1 MVTSYET
8 VSSTASLRNAWTK
21 IKQKNRAAGI
31 DGITV
36 ADFDKNVS
44 WQLQNLSDQLRVC
57 KYKPQPYLIVEIPK
71 KNKDET
77 RRLSILCVRDK
88 IVQEAI
94 KTFLEPKCEKIFLG
108 SSYAYRPQKGTLK
121 AVRRT
126 LAECR
131 NKKYTYALRLDI
143 DNYFDTIDHD
153 ILQSR
158 LSGIANSSKLVN
170 LIMLIVKMGYV
181 SSSLKW
187 EDITKGI
194 PQGALLSPL
203 LSNLYL
209 HSFDQFMRHMEMP
222 YIRYSDDF
230 VVLVKNKEQAVQVK
244 DSIEKYL
251 NNRLHLSLNE
261 PSVVKID
268 DGFEFLGVIVS
279 RTSITISDNK
289 RRELNAR
296 LSSLDYGSDG
306 FSYKDVKTLNGIQ
319 NYYAKLLP
327 ESDLECFDMS
337 LRQCLIN
344 SVRKKFSLFPNKK
357 SLSNQLCMIAFL
369 SEKYKI
375 NRTSIINEL
384 LEIYSNIK
392 FENSNK
398 DGEKA
403 NRKLILSRK
412 LEYRRKEEE
421 ASEIIVNKPGTFIGL
436 TQNCITVKENGKLL
450 MRQPIVN
457 LSHVVVLGKGVTFS
471 SNLVEY
477 CMEKNIPVDVF
488 DKHGK
493 HLGAFLSARFME
505 ISCWQTQSQCS
516 TEQRL
521 YLAATIV
528 AGKLRNQLNLVK
540 YFHKYHKN
548 NDQILIEKMEA
559 LQTLEKDY
567 VGFRKKLSYTE
578 DKLLSKIV
586 GYESQGAI
594 KYWDYIKQLVS
605 DDKVNFD
612 HREHKGAKDTFN
624 SLLNYGYSLLY
635 ARIWQALLAAKLNP
649 YDSLIHTPASGKP
662 SLVYD
667 FVELFRSQAVDRI
680 VISLVQKH
688 LPLTIDSNGYLTES
702 TRALLTKSIVE
713 RFNRYEN
720 FRGED
725 MKFKQIILK
734 QAKCLAES
742 FVYGKPFK
750 PYIAKW

>member
-8 VSSTASLRNAWTK
+8 VSSTVSLRNAWTK

-31 DGITV
+31 DGVTV

-44 WQLQNLSDQLRVC
+44 WQLQNLSDQLQVC
-57 KYKPQPYLIVEIPK
+57 NYKPQPYLIVEIPK
-71 KNKDET
+71 KNKNET
-77 RRLSILCVRDK
+77 RRLSMLCVRDK

-143 DNYFDTIDHD
+143 DNYFDTVDHN

-158 LSGIANSSKLVN
+158 LSGIANSPKLVN
-170 LIMLIVKMGYV
+170 LIMLIVKMGCV

-209 HSFDQFMRHMEMP
+209 HSFDQFMRHMEIP

-251 NNRLHLSLNE
+251 NDRLHLSLNE

-296 LSSLDYGSDG
+296 LSSLDYGSDD
-306 FSYKDVKTLNGIQ
+306 FSYKDIKTLNGIQ

-327 ESDLECFDMS
+327 ESDLECLDMS

-344 SVRKKFSLFPNKK
+344 SVRKKFNLFPNKK

-384 LEIYSNIK
+384 LEIYSNAK

-412 LEYRRKEEE
+412 LEYRRKEAE

-436 TQNCITVKENGKLL
+436 AQNCITVKENGKLL

-488 DKHGK
+488 DNHGK
-493 HLGAFLSARFME
+493 HSGTFLSTRFME

-567 VGFRKKLSYTE
+567 VRFRKKLSYTE

-594 KYWDYIKQLVS
+594 KYWDYVKQLVS

-635 ARIWQALLAAKLNP
+635 ARTWQALLAAKLNP

-680 VISLVQKH
+680 VVSLVQKH

-725 MKFKQIILK
+725 MKFKQIIWK